1 MLTSYDHVPP
11 PPPKNE
17 RSFYPYALAFTSHWE
32 GGYIDYPHD
41 PGGATNYG
49 ITQSTYDRWQDDQTG
64 DRSQRKPVS
73 EITRD
78 EVEEIYHAY
87 YWKPSKSDKMPWP
100 LCLVNFDTSVNF
112 GVRGSVQFLQEAL
125 SVTQDGILGP
135 QTNAAYKVANPIC
148 LASLII
154 FARRRYRY
162 ERITQNAT
170 QLSFLDGW
178 IARDT
183 ALLNL
188 VNDHVVRLELA

>member
-1 MLTSYDHVPP
+1 
-11 PPPKNE
+11 
-17 RSFYPYALAFTSHWE
+17 
-32 GGYIDYPHD
+32 
-41 PGGATNYG
+41 
-49 ITQSTYDRWQDDQTG
+49 
-64 DRSQRKPVS
+64 
-73 EITRD
+73 
-78 EVEEIYHAY
+78 
-87 YWKPSKSDKMPWP
+87 
-100 LCLVNFDTSVNF
+100 VNFDTSVNF